1 MAIKKQKNIFYYSNN
16 DTQVGSRIARE
27 LTSNLFISFSNN
39 LASEKSLDFI
49 GRTRL
54 PNERELYG
62 MFIKALAESDLKNE
76 LGYVATEFQ
85 VNRIDDAKGRVDI
98 FFSYRKTSFLL
109 ELKVARIGLPKFSD
123 EEQSEEERK
132 DESPVSRIVN
142 PWLKGVIPQLKCLN
156 VEALKN
162 CLHEKVI
169 KMPMVVYLYVDW
181 RKIDIRDGWQKTA
194 DRAHDYII
202 ANLKSCAPDF
212 EYFTVFEK
220 PIRTRKRRT
229 SIFDS
234 KHDATL
240 YGFSLVASAM
250 GESE

>member
-1 MAIKKQKNIFYYSNN
+1 MAIKKQKNIFYYSNGSIK
-16 DTQVGSRIARE
+16 VGSRIARE
-27 LTSNLFISFSNN
+27 LASNLFISFSNN

-62 MFIKALAESDLKNE
+62 LFIKALAESDIKNE

-85 VNRIDDAKGRVDI
+85 VNRLDDAKGRVDI
-98 FFSYRKTSFLL
+98 FFSCRKTSFLI
-109 ELKVARIGLPKFSD
+109 ELKVARISLPKYGD
-123 EEQSEEERK
+123 KEKPEKEHR
-132 DESPVSRIVN
+132 DESTVSRIVN
-142 PWLKGVIPQLKCLN
+142 PWLNGVIPQLKCLN
-156 VEALKN
+156 VEVLKN

-169 KMPMVVYLYVDW
+169 KMPMVIYLYVDW
-181 RKIDIRDGWQKTA
+181 KKIDICEGWQKSA
-194 DRAHDYII
+194 DRAHDYIV
-202 ANLKSCAPDF
+202 ANLKYFSPDF

-220 PIRTRKRRT
+220 PIRTRRRKT
-229 SIFDS
+229 SIINS

-250 GESE
+250 E